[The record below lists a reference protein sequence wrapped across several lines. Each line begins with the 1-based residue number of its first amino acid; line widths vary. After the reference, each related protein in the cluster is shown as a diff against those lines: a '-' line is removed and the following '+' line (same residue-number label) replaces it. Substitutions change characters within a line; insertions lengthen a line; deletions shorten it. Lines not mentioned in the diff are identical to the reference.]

1 MKSLIGDRKSLLEK
15 KTNASR
21 EERNRQND
29 EVKRWVETRKG
40 IQDTVRQLMDEMD
53 RQQEIREAE
62 NKKVRDLKIIR
73 EEKTKAMQEIRNEL
87 FEHIDT
93 NRIQQR
99 SKTRGVSS
107 IKKETV
113 SYTHLRAH
121 ET

>member
-1 MKSLIGDRKSLLEK
+1 MVEK

-62 NKKVRDLKIIR
+62 NKKV
-73 EEKTKAMQEIRNEL
+73 
-87 FEHIDT
+87 
-93 NRIQQR
+93 
-99 SKTRGVSS
+99 
-107 IKKETV
+107 KE
-113 SYTHLRAH
+113 S
-121 ET
+121 EDNP

>member
-1 MKSLIGDRKSLLEK
+1 MKSLIGDRKSLVEK

-62 NKKVRDLKIIR
+62 NKKVSDLKD
-73 EEKTKAMQEIRNEL
+73 NP
-87 FEHIDT
+87 
-93 NRIQQR
+93 
-99 SKTRGVSS
+99 
-107 IKKETV
+107 
-113 SYTHLRAH
+113 
-121 ET
+121 